1 MSGRHVGMRILC
13 QCLEG
18 KNTGGKVSDINDLGG
33 VFRLR
38 CLEETGIVERG
49 PDLNPGLGTLL
60 GFS

>member
-1 MSGRHVGMRILC
+1 MRILG

-18 KNTGGKVSDINDLGG
+18 TNTGGEVSDINALGG

-38 CLEETGIVERG
+38 CLEETGIAERG